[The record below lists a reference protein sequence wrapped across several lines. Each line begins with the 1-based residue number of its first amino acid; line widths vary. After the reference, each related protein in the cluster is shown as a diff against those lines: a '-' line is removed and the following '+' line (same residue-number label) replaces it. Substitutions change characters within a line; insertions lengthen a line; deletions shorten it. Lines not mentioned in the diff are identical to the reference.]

1 MLKSVDELAYSDV
14 SGLLAAYYDGGE
26 QDTQIRAAVE
36 GLKGDYYYKVLPLYF
51 GYKYTIEQIAE
62 EFGVEVSTIV
72 RNKKRLCLQV
82 YNAIQ

>member
-1 MLKSVDELAYSDV
+1 MLKNVDDSAYSEV
-14 SGLLAAYYDGGE
+14 SSMLAAYYDGGE
-26 QDTQIRAAVE
+26 QDSQIRAAVD
-36 GLKGDYYYKVLPLYF
+36 GLKGDLYYKVLPLYF

-72 RNKKRLCLQV
+72 RNKKRLCLLV